1 MNLNSR
7 PDLIFYFIFSIG
19 IRRIQSILLKVA
31 LVLGAQVYKGVSF
44 CDLEEPDDD
53 HENSGWRIAVD
64 PSNHPVNLINI
75 DVLIGA
81 EGKRV
86 TVPGM

>member
-1 MNLNSR
+1 M
-7 PDLIFYFIFSIG
+7 
-19 IRRIQSILLKVA
+19 A
-31 LVLGAQVYKGVSF
+31 LCKGVSF

-64 PSNHPVNLINI
+64 PSNHPVNLINF

-86 TVPGM
+86 TVPGKSLISPIPI

>member
-1 MNLNSR
+1 M
-7 PDLIFYFIFSIG
+7 
-19 IRRIQSILLKVA
+19 A
-31 LVLGAQVYKGVSF
+31 LCKGVSF

-64 PSNHPVNLINI
+64 PSNHPVNLINF
-75 DVLIGA
+75 DVLVGA

>member
-1 MNLNSR
+1 M
-7 PDLIFYFIFSIG
+7 G
-19 IRRIQSILLKVA
+19 
-31 LVLGAQVYKGVSF
+31 F

-64 PSNHPVNLINI
+64 PSNHPVNLNNF

-86 TVPGM
+86 TVPGKYKKKL

>member
-1 MNLNSR
+1 M
-7 PDLIFYFIFSIG
+7 G
-19 IRRIQSILLKVA
+19 
-31 LVLGAQVYKGVSF
+31 F

-64 PSNHPVNLINI
+64 PSNHPVNLNNF

-86 TVPGM
+86 TVPGKYKRKLCNCIGILLPKLF

>member
-1 MNLNSR
+1 MMCFFFFL
-7 PDLIFYFIFSIG
+7 PIPG

-31 LVLGAQVYKGVSF
+31 LVLGAQVYKGVEF

-53 HENSGWRIAVD
+53 HENSGWRIAVN
-64 PSNHPVNLINI
+64 PTNHPVNLINF

-86 TVPGM
+86 TIPGMHKEK